1 MKGDLGL
8 KEFLIT
14 YKGIALYEDN
24 LILVRANSTKEALT
38 KFHDYMV
45 NNMELFVL
53 FEDCLTGTLEGEYFD
68 SINKGTDEKF
78 DWNETIERFLRSKK
92 GFDNKRRFKNLD
104 LDKFVHEC
112 LDITSDIK
120 ACYNKASK
128 ETKEAIFIWMH
139 EGIDALNLAKFRVL
153 E

>member
-1 MKGDLGL
+1 MKD
-8 KEFLIT
+8 FLIT

-38 KFHDYMV
+38 KFHDYML
-45 NNMELFVL
+45 NGKEMFES
-53 FEDCLTGTLEGEYFD
+53 FEDRLMATLEGEYFD

-78 DWNETIERFLRSKK
+78 DWNETIERFIRSKK

-112 LDITSDIK
+112 LDESID
-120 ACYNKASK
+120 YNESSN
-128 ETKEAIFIWMH
+128 ETKEAIFIWMY
-139 EGIDALNLAKFRVL
+139 EGIEALNLGKFRVVK
-153 E
+153 